1 MTKKVKIII
10 GVASAIGV
18 IGAFYFLI
26 YRKRKPNLNF
36 SSYNWEKRYVDVK
49 FGNTK
54 NRINEFNAIT
64 FTAGSGY
71 NETIYS
77 ITTKPLGKGKVSLT
91 INKNGEP
98 IEAKEIDFDGR
109 IVVDK

>member
-1 MTKKVKIII
+1 MTKKVKIFI

-18 IGAFYFLI
+18 VSAYYFLI
-26 YRKRKPNLNF
+26 YRKRKPNFDF
-36 SSYNWEKRYVDVK
+36 SEYNWDKRYADVK
-49 FGNTK
+49 FGNTT
-54 NRINEFNAIT
+54 NRVTEFNAIT
-64 FTAGSGY
+64 FTAGKGY
-71 NETIYS
+71 DETIYS
-77 ITTKPLGKGKVSLT
+77 VKTKPLGKGKVSIV